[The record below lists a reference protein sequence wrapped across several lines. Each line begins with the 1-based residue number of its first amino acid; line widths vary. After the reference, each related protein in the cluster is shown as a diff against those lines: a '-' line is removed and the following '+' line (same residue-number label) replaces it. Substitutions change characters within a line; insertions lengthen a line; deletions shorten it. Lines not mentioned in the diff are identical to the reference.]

1 VAKAD
6 DLNMASSRRRVIKG
20 AAVLAAGSVTTNM
33 LRIGTALA
41 AFPDRPVKIVVANSP
56 GGPSDIVARLLAAA
70 LQQALGGSFVVEN
83 KGGAGGN
90 IGMGS
95 VARADPDGYTL
106 LITTSAYVVHP
117 GLYNNLPYD
126 PFKDFI
132 AIAELAS
139 TPNVFAVNPQLGVK
153 TMRELIALA
162 KGNPDKFNVST
173 PPIGTTPY
181 LAIELLKVRERLF
194 RLPILVFAGGGEA
207 LQALLGNTV
216 QLSVG
221 ALAPAH
227 PHLKAGAIIASA
239 TTGAKRWHDLPKHI
253 KAGLHSS
260 WRNTVLALVERGGSV
275 RTFHID
281 GTTMASLL
289 PIIRVNVNRETAIIT
304 DEWKAYRPLGKEFAS
319 HEAVDHSAKEYV
331 RGTISTN
338 TVEGYFS
345 IFKRGMKGVYQHC
358 SEKHLHRYLAEFDFR
373 YTTAFDLATTLI
385 SLPQMVQPSTGLR
398 PYSSRYGPPSSRSMI
413 GERVGAG
420 KVAGHCCGSHS
431 GSACRSRSGRWWA
444 PPGEKR
450 LPFKGLRDGVGL

>member
-106 LITTSAYVVHP
+106 LITTSAYVVNP

-181 LAIELLKVRERLF
+181 LAIELLKVRERLS
-194 RLPILVFAGGGEA
+194 RLPILMFAGGGEA

-227 PHLKAGAIIASA
+227 PHLKAGAIIALA
-239 TTGAKRWHDLPKHI
+239 TTGAKRWHDLPE
-253 KAGLHSS
+253 
-260 WRNTVLALVERGGSV
+260 VP
-275 RTFHID
+275 
-281 GTTMASLL
+281 TMAEAGFKDFLL
-289 PIIRVNVNRETAIIT
+289 ETYVGLMAPARTPPEIVARLEQET
-304 DEWKAYRPLGKEFAS
+304 LG
-319 HEAVDHSAKEYV
+319 V
-331 RGTISTN
+331 
-338 TVEGYFS
+338 
-345 IFKRGMKGVYQHC
+345 
-358 SEKHLHRYLAEFDFR
+358 L
-373 YTTAFDLATTLI
+373 
-385 SLPQMVQPSTGLR
+385 
-398 PYSSRYGPPSSRSMI
+398 SRSDI
-413 GERVGAG
+413 RDRLVQSGFQVEAKPG
-420 KVAGHCCGSHS
+420 KVHMARIAREVPMFRELINQAGI
-431 GSACRSRSGRWWA
+431 
-444 PPGEKR
+444 KK
-450 LPFKGLRDGVGL
+450 L

>member
-1 VAKAD
+1 
-6 DLNMASSRRRVIKG
+6 
-20 AAVLAAGSVTTNM
+20 
-33 LRIGTALA
+33 
-41 AFPDRPVKIVVANSP
+41 VANSP

-106 LITTSAYVVHP
+106 LITTSAYVVNP

-181 LAIELLKVRERLF
+181 LAIELLKVRERLS
-194 RLPILVFAGGGEA
+194 RLPILMFAGGGEA

-227 PHLKAGAIIASA
+227 PHLKAGAIIALA
-239 TTGAKRWHDLPKHI
+239 TTGAKRWHDLPE
-253 KAGLHSS
+253 
-260 WRNTVLALVERGGSV
+260 VP
-275 RTFHID
+275 
-281 GTTMASLL
+281 TMAEAGFKDFLL
-289 PIIRVNVNRETAIIT
+289 ETYVGLMAPARTPPEIVARLEQET
-304 DEWKAYRPLGKEFAS
+304 LG
-319 HEAVDHSAKEYV
+319 V
-331 RGTISTN
+331 
-338 TVEGYFS
+338 
-345 IFKRGMKGVYQHC
+345 
-358 SEKHLHRYLAEFDFR
+358 L
-373 YTTAFDLATTLI
+373 
-385 SLPQMVQPSTGLR
+385 
-398 PYSSRYGPPSSRSMI
+398 SRSDI
-413 GERVGAG
+413 RDRLVQSGFQVEAKPG
-420 KVAGHCCGSHS
+420 KVHMARIAREVPMFRELINQAGI
-431 GSACRSRSGRWWA
+431 
-444 PPGEKR
+444 KK
-450 LPFKGLRDGVGL
+450 L